1 MKAPDGKS
9 PTGNTIDAILARR
22 RIIITCGTGGVGKTT
37 LSAALALRA
46 AMQGRKA
53 VVITVDPAKRL
64 ISSLGLH
71 DTETELGDQPTDLT
85 PLFREAIRKAGYE
98 RQGIELKGSI
108 EAIVPNTRQTFEE
121 LIHKLAPNRALAEK
135 VLANPIFQIFAKEF
149 SGANEYMALE
159 RLWFLDRQD
168 RYDCIILDTPP
179 SRNTLAFLDAPRL
192 LGQLFEERIIK
203 WLVLPANKIVAAG
216 MRKALGILENL
227 TGAGFMTH
235 LFDFGSALFEVRAK
249 FAANLGSIMAL
260 LESKHVGFVMVTT
273 PMAGSLPEIRH
284 FIDTLDERKL
294 AFEGLALN
302 RTFSP
307 LQAARLEGKPS
318 EKMKEALTIIQGLQL
333 REQQA
338 LDPAGGLGKIPV
350 CAKLPEFARD
360 IHSIEDLI
368 HVAMAF
374 DQHRD

>member
-1 MKAPDGKS
+1 MKTPGGKS
-9 PTGNTIDAILARR
+9 PNGNTIDAILARR

-192 LGQLFEERIIK
+192 LGQLFEQRIIK